1 MTEEHI
7 VADWVLRAFL
17 RSRTRR
23 SDLGGSLIGPNEV
36 WITPGEAISTARVVC
51 RRCNNEWLSGLDNAA
66 AQALKPLIRGRT
78 DVVLGAE
85 AQSAVSAWIF
95 KCALIFD
102 ASQCGESG
110 PLSTLRSGFAQE
122 RLAPPG
128 STICAGPAPQM
139 PFTIDGIPEIAGLT
153 CFGVRPTSGIAN
165 VSINLNASDG
175 TTTALPPRQVPTPG
189 WTVMLGRVNAIIS
202 GQRGPIVPTPEWRF
216 QRIWPA
222 SAEAV
227 TLSSVPCNLGVAG

>member
-165 VSINLNASDG
+165 VSIKSQRVRRHDDRVATKAGADTRLDGHAGPCERDHQRPARSDRPDSG
-175 TTTALPPRQVPTPG
+175 VE
-189 WTVMLGRVNAIIS
+189 IS
-202 GQRGPIVPTPEWRF
+202 AHMACVR
-216 QRIWPA
+216 
-222 SAEAV
+222 
-227 TLSSVPCNLGVAG
+227 